1 MKSRYH
7 DLDRHESPHCEPKF
21 LPFHWRQ
28 RTRAK
33 PDRQNGSVTPSVG
46 LQLLVFQQHT
56 SIALPPQ
63 HPTAW
68 KTPACALVTGLFGGL
83 GPSLPVTAPG
93 TFTPTRR
100 PSPPHLYCV
109 TGRVRWASP
118 WYRYLHWR
126 LRAAWPPTPSFFARW
141 DCRQRAMRCRH
152 PDACCFTPS
161 Q

>member
-56 SIALPPQ
+56 SIALPPSTRQ
-63 HPTAW
+63 PGKPLRVLLLQGSLVGWGRHSRSPLQALSRPRGAPHPLTCTALLDACVW
-68 KTPACALVTGLFGGL
+68 PAHGIGTCTGDYELRGR
-83 GPSLPVTAPG
+83 PLPAFPPAGTAANG
-93 TFTPTRR
+93 
-100 PSPPHLYCV
+100 
-109 TGRVRWASP
+109 
-118 WYRYLHWR
+118 
-126 LRAAWPPTPSFFARW
+126 
-141 DCRQRAMRCRH
+141 AMRCRH